1 MAAEWFVA
9 KVGGAPVGPLSPQQV
24 KQMADAGQLQGSD
37 LVWKEGLPQWVP
49 AIQVK
54 GLLSG
59 TGSGLGMPPAQ
70 SEKSTPLPAP
80 APATSTPP
88 ADKVV
93 TFTTADEPAAERD
106 RDPWYYG
113 FLETYAKVFLW
124 LGIAACVL
132 GFLGF
137 LAPAIYV
144 TFASAA
150 GGSSAAF
157 LQALVVVLAALLTF
171 GLAILMLV
179 FWTALVLLA
188 VDAGRNLRNINRRA
202 QRR

>member
-1 MAAEWFVA
+1 MAADWYVA
-9 KVGGAPVGPLSPQQV
+9 KIGGQPVGPLTPLQV
-24 KQMADAGQLQGSD
+24 KQMAEAGQLQGSD

-49 AIQVK
+49 ASQVK

-59 TGSGLGMPPAQ
+59 SGTAIPAA
-70 SEKSTPLPAP
+70 TPSATPAP
-80 APATSTPP
+80 APSPPPSAERPAPVPGSDEAP
-88 ADKVV
+88 ADGG
-93 TFTTADEPAAERD
+93 

-137 LAPAIYV
+137 LVPAIYV
-144 TFASAA
+144 TFVQASSQAA
-150 GGSSAAF
+150 REGTSAPF
-157 LQALVVVLAALLTF
+157 LQAVVVVLAALLVF
-171 GLAILMLV
+171 GLTVLALV

-188 VDAGRNLRNINRRA
+188 VDAGRSLRSLNRRA
-202 QRR
+202 SRK